1 MGAQSAKVRTVM
13 GTPGSGFGSGHLLSL
28 IFGYLAKQFLSDTV
42 GLERRLQ
49 LAVADQ
55 IGESGERCAKACASS
70 CGQCDLEPCE
80 KVHSW
85 KFTLSVSLL
94 SISTLGWI
102 FLLIW
107 WWLCRGK
114 SCGASGRGPGGFNQP
129 ESLDLRRHR
138 AQLQLSEIRA
148 RARTHGNSVTVKSF
162 CNTIVPGPILWHERL
177 VLETYHW

>member
-80 KVHSW
+80 KVHNW

-114 SCGASGRGPGGFNQP
+114 SVVHRVEVPVDSSP

-148 RARTHGNSVTVKSF
+148 RARTHGTQ
-162 CNTIVPGPILWHERL
+162 
-177 VLETYHW
+177 

>member
-1 MGAQSAKVRTVM
+1 MSRLN
-13 GTPGSGFGSGHLLSL
+13 GTEGMANGNE
-28 IFGYLAKQFLSDTV
+28 FLSDTV

-80 KVHSW
+80 KVHNW

-114 SCGASGRGPGGFNQP
+114 SVVHRVEVPVDSSP

-148 RARTHGNSVTVKSF
+148 CARTHGTQ
-162 CNTIVPGPILWHERL
+162 
-177 VLETYHW
+177 